1 MDPVFYIL
9 AYTGYI
15 FIDRRLQ
22 DKETDRL
29 NRISEEQRHQAEE
42 IHRHLA
48 EYPLYFFLLQDFS
61 KEMTIEQ
68 PLARCSATVERSIQ
82 DLIPEYGHILRQSW
96 REEIDSQCREN
107 ITKTFNALKVSLL
120 LEPDLP
126 ALLGYNDE
134 ADVLSISD
142 DIFDFTPPTTFDEV
156 PEFTETEVEHVIN
169 YSIRKDF
176 FSEFKAGMESILK
189 ELCKHHIA
197 YHQGL
202 QERLKLVTD
211 LDALTDLAA
220 VSETD
225 SADKPTQDYIEKL
238 GDNYLQLKDA
248 EHHFDEALAS
258 FFGDILVEEKIE
270 ALTVAPNAPLPI
282 RIAKYIGSLSYD
294 LTKAWATVGLMHV
307 WLGYHAIRGIV
318 NLFTR
323 DADHLKSNLED
334 FDKILLADKPL
345 FQQLYPTSKDLQ
357 SGFKKDQRITIA
369 LMFNLYKVICLK
381 NVLGHRRTQ
390 VNAETKE
397 LAAVIG
403 FTPETNDE
411 LNWRYKA
418 LYNAIRPRRLEWGYK
433 AAIKAMVNHQFPTP
447 EQLKGLAHFDK
458 TPVERTVEALMS
470 RLETDRYKERIL
482 QTQKLAEESKTN
494 IGTLAERILQT
505 QKLAEESKTN
515 MGALAK
521 EIVAIKEYLRT
532 TASDSTEETA
542 REYETYAQNV
552 DDALNGKDV
561 TEKAKKQQER
571 LKQKAGLFNSRY

>member
-48 EYPLYFFLLQDFS
+48 EYPLYFFLLHDFS

-68 PLARCSATVERSIQ
+68 PLARCSATVEQSIQ
-82 DLIPEYGHILRQSW
+82 NLIPQYGRILRQSW
-96 REEIDSQCREN
+96 REEIDSQSREN
-107 ITKTFNALKVSLL
+107 ITNTFNELKVSLL
-120 LEPDLP
+120 FEPDLP
-126 ALLGYNDE
+126 ALLGYDDE

-142 DIFDFTPPTTFDEV
+142 DIFDFTPPATFEKV

-169 YSIRKDF
+169 YSIRKEF
-176 FSEFKAGMESILK
+176 LTEFKAGMESTLT
-189 ELCKHHIA
+189 ELCKHHTA

-211 LDALTDLAA
+211 LDAL
-220 VSETD
+220 SEID
-225 SADKPTQDYIEKL
+225 SADESTQDYIEKL
-238 GDNYLQLKDA
+238 GDNYLELKRA
-248 EHHFDEALAS
+248 EHNFDEALAS
-258 FFGDILVEEKIE
+258 FFGDVLVEGKIE

-282 RIAKYIGSLSYD
+282 RIAKDIGSLSYD

-323 DADHLKSNLED
+323 DTDHLKKDLED
-334 FDKILLADKPL
+334 FDKILLEDKPL
-345 FQQLYPTSKDLQ
+345 FQGLYPTSTDLQ

-381 NVLGHRRTQ
+381 NVLDHRRTQ
-390 VNAETKE
+390 ANAETKD
-397 LAAVIG
+397 LAEVIG
-403 FTPETNDE
+403 FTPKTEDE
-411 LNWRYKA
+411 LNWRYQA
-418 LYNAIRPRRLEWGYK
+418 LYNATRPRRLQWGYK
-433 AAIKAMVNHQFPTP
+433 AAIKAMVNHQLPTP

-470 RLETDRYKERIL
+470 RMETDQYKERIL
-482 QTQKLAEESKTN
+482 QTQKLAEESSTN
-494 IGTLAERILQT
+494 IGT
-505 QKLAEESKTN
+505 
-515 MGALAK
+515 LAK

-532 TASDSTEETA
+532 MASDSTEETA

-552 DDALNGKDV
+552 DDTLNGKDV
-561 TEKAKKQQER
+561 TEEAKKQQER
-571 LKQKAGLFNSRY
+571 LKQRAGLFGSRY